1 MKKSTRTLT
10 AAVLGAAAIA
20 AGVVGAGM
28 ASADTAAGVAD
39 GCYWGNTVVKHADAV
54 TGYVA
59 LPVTVEGNSISVLG
73 QPYKLT
79 PTATGGTANVLG
91 QRVTLTAT
99 GDGAYDVTGGGPV
112 VKLVTCGDEVYG
124 AGEDE

>member
-1 MKKSTRTLT
+1 MKNTRTLT
-10 AAVLGAAAIA
+10 AAALGAAAIA
-20 AGVVGAGM
+20 AGIVGAGA
-28 ASADTAAGVAD
+28 ASADTAGVAD
-39 GCYWGNTVVKHADAV
+39 GCYWGNTTIKHADAV

-99 GDGAYDVTGGGPV
+99 GDGGYDIAGGGPV
-112 VKLVTCGDEVYG
+112 VKLVSCGEEVYG
-124 AGEDE
+124 EGE